1 VVPPVW
7 LYDWLKVLHITA
19 VISWMVGL
27 FYLPRLFVYHAD
39 AATAGS
45 EPAETFVIMERRL
58 IKVIMNP
65 AMMVSWA
72 ARALACLERVCVDGL
87 WLWIKIVRLCSV

>member
-1 VVPPVW
+1 MPMRN
-7 LYDWLKVLHITA
+7 T
-19 VISWMVGL
+19 G
-27 FYLPRLFVYHAD
+27 
-39 AATAGS
+39 

-72 ARALACLERVCVDGL
+72 AGFGL
-87 WLWIKIVRLCSV
+87 PGAGLR